1 MSAPDRPFTAAA
13 LRRGFPVSAAAP
25 LRHEPPPA
33 VLDLRLSPDRLALPV
48 APAPQPSL
56 RRTGLCALLAERAH
70 RHPHRVAFI
79 DPRDKPG
86 WNGRGAITWT
96 YGAATE
102 IVARLANGLRGWRLT
117 PSSRIGLCLDGGAE
131 SLIAYLAVEA
141 AGHLPCLLPIAWDE
155 DRLVE
160 AAQAAGL
167 SAVLTQGRFGADL
180 PAERLRRVAL
190 RYFGLRYLAAFGP
203 DVPDGVISLDAL
215 ALDERGGP
223 FAPDTGGGLVTFAAG
238 DPARPLHRPAASLL
252 AAIAQSRASVRIAPG
267 DRILTLLAN
276 GDLRTVVTGLGA
288 ALAAGAS
295 LELLPVFDASAFAET
310 LRRPLPTHL
319 VLPAR
324 FERNLARSLLPG
336 TLRSISLVHRAPTAF
351 GPALLRSTTDRA
363 IVDVVAFDETAI
375 LAGRRGTDDIA
386 ETLADPVSALLPPA
400 AMAMRIEADGCLA
413 FRGEACIAGL
423 LQRGITP
430 QGTGE
435 DWTVSRFRVAV
446 RDGRATGATLA

>member
-13 LRRGFPVSAAAP
+13 LRRGFPVSAAPP

-33 VLDLRLSPDRLALPV
+33 ILDLRLTADRPV
-48 APAPQPSL
+48 EPPVPEPFT
-56 RRTGLCALLAERAH
+56 RRTGLCALLAETAH
-70 RHPHRVAFI
+70 RHPHRLAFI
-79 DPRDKPG
+79 DPRAKPD
-86 WNGRGAITWT
+86 WSGRGAITWT

-117 PSSRIGLCLDGGAE
+117 PSSRIGLCLEGGAE

-141 AGHLPCLLPIAWDE
+141 AGHVPCPLPIAWDE
-155 DRLVE
+155 DQLVA

-223 FAPDTGGGLVTFAAG
+223 FAPDTGGGLVSFAAG
-238 DPARPLHRPAASLL
+238 DPTRPLHRPAASLL
-252 AAIAQSRASVRIAPG
+252 AAIALGRASTPIAPG

-276 GDLRTVVTGLGA
+276 GDLRAVVTGLGA

-295 LELLPVFDASAFAET
+295 LELLPVFDAAAFAES

-319 VLPAR
+319 VLPAC
-324 FERNLARSLLPG
+324 FEPNLAGSLLPE

-351 GPALLRSTTDRA
+351 GPALLRATPDRA

-375 LAGRRGTDDIA
+375 LARPRDGDGIA
-386 ETLADPVSALLPPA
+386 ETLADPASPPLPPA
-400 AMAMRIEADGCLA
+400 AMAMRIEADGRLA
-413 FRGEACIAGL
+413 FRGEACIAGP
-423 LQRGITP
+423 LQRGITS
-430 QGTGE
+430 QGTGA
-435 DWTVSRFRVAV
+435 DWTVSRFQVAV